1 MMAATDYGQS
11 YTDKATQRKMV
22 KFMRVSQRLGKVAPK
37 TKLNSDAK
45 PKHDFFDNPRLQSAA
60 KGRAKGSNL
69 DERDSEKPKAI
80 KARNES
86 QKNNYKPKSKSTGR
100 PKNTS
105 SINRKYK

>member
-1 MMAATDYGQS
+1 MAEVYGQS

-22 KFMRVSQRLGKVAPK
+22 KFMKVSSRLGKSAPK

-45 PKHDFFDNPRLQSAA
+45 PKNDNMGDPKLNRST
-60 KGRAKGSNL
+60 KGEAHGV
-69 DERDSEKPKAI
+69 EFQEKRNNKPIALK
-80 KARNES
+80 KRNES

-100 PKNTS
+100 PTNTS